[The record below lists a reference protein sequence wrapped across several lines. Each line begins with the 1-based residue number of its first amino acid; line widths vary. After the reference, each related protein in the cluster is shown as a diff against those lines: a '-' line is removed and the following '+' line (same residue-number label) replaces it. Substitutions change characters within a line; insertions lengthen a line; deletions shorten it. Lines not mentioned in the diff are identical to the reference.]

1 MKSLIIIALALVLG
15 AGLIWVADFEPG
27 FVLLQYGGW
36 SLETSLVIFTV
47 GFLIVLMAS
56 YITLRST
63 VLLKQ
68 APQRLAKWN
77 SEQRH
82 KRAGRALTRGLI
94 TLEEGRW
101 AEAERL
107 LVRHASNSDT
117 PLLHYLAAA
126 RAAQKQSEPER
137 RDNYL
142 RLAHET
148 TEGAD
153 VAVGVVQ
160 AELQLATGQKEQA
173 LATLQHLREV
183 SPKHPYVL
191 QLLQQLYSDMNQW
204 QSVQDVLPD
213 LRKRHVLAASDVK
226 ALSSDATEGQLQ
238 SALAKQDWT
247 LMAAIW
253 QKLPNKARQ
262 TETLL
267 NPYVLGLIQ
276 QGDEGLAVALLEG
289 SLKKQWSDS
298 LVYQFGLLLHGDELL
313 QRLATAEKWLK
324 GREDNPWLLL
334 TLGRLAQANKLW
346 AKSEEYLRSS
356 LDNGARGETYQILA
370 EVLASDGKEELVAD
384 MYKQGLAVML
394 EQEQSPAS
402 SSSLG
407 I

>member
-1 MKSLIIIALALVLG
+1 MKSLLIIALALVLG
-15 AGLIWVADFEPG
+15 AGLIWAADFEPG

-36 SLETSLVIFTV
+36 SLETSLIVFSV
-47 GFLIVLMAS
+47 GFLILLVAS
-56 YITLRST
+56 YILLRST

-68 APQRLAKWN
+68 APKKLATWN
-77 SEQRH
+77 LSQRH

-107 LVRHASNSDT
+107 LLRHASNSET

-126 RAAQKQSEPER
+126 RAAQKQDASER

-160 AELQLATGQKEQA
+160 AELQLETGQKEQA

-213 LRKRHVLAASDVK
+213 LRKRHVLPASDVK
-226 ALSSDATEGQLQ
+226 LLSSDASAGQLQ
-238 SALAKQDWT
+238 AAIAKQDWP
-247 LMAAIW
+247 LMDAVWKA
-253 QKLPNKARQ
+253 LPNKLRQ
-262 TETLL
+262 TEVLL
-267 NPYVLGLIQ
+267 KTYTSGLIQ
-276 QGDEGLAVALLEG
+276 QGDEGQASTLIEG
-289 SLKKQWSDS
+289 FLHKQWNDS
-298 LVYQFGLLLHGDELL
+298 LVYQYGIITQSDHELK
-313 QRLATAEKWLK
+313 RLATAEKWLK
-324 GREDNPWLLL
+324 NREDNPWLLL
-334 TLGRLAQANKLW
+334 TLGRLAQTNKLW

-356 LDNGARGETYQILA
+356 LDCGPRGETYQVLA
-370 EVLASDGKEELVAD
+370 EVLAADGKDELVAD

-394 EQEQSPAS
+394 EQEQLPV
-402 SSSLG
+402 
-407 I
+407 